1 MQTRFAFCLA
11 AALFAL
17 PILAGSAIS
26 AGGGGGGGGGSGG
39 GSSGG
44 SSSGGGSSATECRSG
59 KVWDKKRHKCV
70 EPKQGMLDDDSLYEA
85 GRGLAMA
92 GRYGEAITVL
102 GYVANKA
109 DPRVLNYLGYSH
121 RKSGRIQ
128 VGLGYYE
135 EALRI
140 NPDYI
145 LAREYLGEAYLT
157 LGDLAS
163 AQGQLNEIYK
173 RCGKGC
179 REYSLLSQELAR
191 FEKIWRTA
199 QRRF

>member
-1 MQTRFAFCLA
+1 MEVA
-11 AALFAL
+11 AAGETEAV
-17 PILAGSAIS
+17 
-26 AGGGGGGGGGSGG
+26 AGGGGGGNSGG

-44 SSSGGGSSATECRSG
+44 RSGGGSSATECRSG
-59 KVWDKKRHKCV
+59 KVWDKKTHKCV
-70 EPKQGMLDDDSLYEA
+70 APKQGLLDDDSLYEA

-140 NPDYI
+140 NPDYV

-163 AQGQLNEIYK
+163 ARDQLNEIHK

-191 FEKIWRTA
+191 FEKI
-199 QRRF
+199 